1 MEPHGPRI
9 LLVEDDEELAGLI
22 SDYLSDNGL
31 QVSVIAD
38 GAEVEGWLDGHRPDL
53 IILDQMLPNKDGLQI
68 CREIRSTFAGPI
80 VFLTARSGW
89 VDEVVGLEI
98 GADDYLGK
106 PIEPRLLLARVR
118 SLLRRTE
125 QQRPSSSE
133 GLQPGVSR
141 DGSPREANARDAGSR
156 DSASRDFGALAPSRL
171 VLDQRNRRAS
181 VGGRALD
188 LTDAEFDLLAYLHD
202 HAGVQLTRPQLAR
215 DVCGQQYDALD
226 RTIDVR
232 IARLRSK
239 LGDDPKN
246 PKWIRSIR
254 GVGYLFMQPDS
265 E

>member
-1 MEPHGPRI
+1 MDPQGARV

-22 SDYLSDNGL
+22 SDYLSENGL

-38 GAEVEGWLDGHRPDL
+38 GAEVEMGMLTCRPDL
-53 IILDQMLPNKDGLQI
+53 VILDQMLPNKDGLQL
-68 CREIRSTFAGPI
+68 CREIRATFRGPI

-118 SLLRRTE
+118 SLLRRTDALRPGAHPGE
-125 QQRPSSSE
+125 Q
-133 GLQPGVSR
+133 
-141 DGSPREANARDAGSR
+141 A
-156 DSASRDFGALAPSRL
+156 ASRAPSIPRL
-171 VLDQRNRRAS
+171 LMDARNRRATL
-181 VGGRALD
+181 GGRALD
-188 LTDAEFDLLAYLHD
+188 LTDAEFDMLAYLHD
-202 HAGVQLTRPQLAR
+202 HAGKQLTRTQLAL
-215 DVCGQQYDALD
+215 DVCGQHYDTFD

-246 PKWIRSIR
+246 PRWIRSIR
-254 GVGYLFMQPDS
+254 GVGYLFMLP
-265 E
+265 EAE

>member
-1 MEPHGPRI
+1 MDPHGARI
-9 LLVEDDEELAGLI
+9 LLVEDDEELASLI
-22 SDYLSDNGL
+22 SDYLTDNGL
-31 QVSVIAD
+31 QVSVIGD
-38 GAEVEGWLDGHRPDL
+38 GAEVEKGLEAYRPDL

-68 CREIRSTFAGPI
+68 CREIRSTFGGPI

-125 QQRPSSSE
+125 ASRPSVSDGIAS
-133 GLQPGVSR
+133 VSR
-141 DGSPREANARDAGSR
+141 ESSIK
-156 DSASRDFGALAPSRL
+156 RL
-171 VLDQRNRRAS
+171 HLDTRNRRATL
-181 VGGRALD
+181 GGRSLD
-188 LTDAEFDLLAYLHD
+188 LTDAEFDMLAYLHD
-202 HAGVQLTRPQLAR
+202 HAGEQLTRAQLAL
-215 DVCGQQYDALD
+215 DVCGQHYDALD

-239 LGDDPKN
+239 LGDDPKI

-254 GVGYLFMQPDS
+254 GVGYLFMLP
-265 E
+265 EAE

>member
-1 MEPHGPRI
+1 MDPHGARV

-38 GAEVEGWLDGHRPDL
+38 GAEVEKGLVACRPDL
-53 IILDQMLPNKDGLQI
+53 IILDQMLPNKDGLQL
-68 CREIRSTFAGPI
+68 CREIRATFPGPI

-118 SLLRRTE
+118 SLLRRTDALRTSE
-125 QQRPSSSE
+125 QR
-133 GLQPGVSR
+133 
-141 DGSPREANARDAGSR
+141 SPQLSLTPRLLMDA
-156 DSASRDFGALAPSRL
+156 
-171 VLDQRNRRAS
+171 RNRRATL
-181 VGGRALD
+181 GGRALD
-188 LTDAEFDLLAYLHD
+188 LTDAEFDMLAYLHD
-202 HAGVQLTRPQLAR
+202 HAGVQLTRTQLAL
-215 DVCGQQYDALD
+215 DVCGQHYDTFD

-254 GVGYLFMQPDS
+254 GVGYLFMLP
-265 E
+265 EAE

>member
-1 MEPHGPRI
+1 MAYVMDPLGARV

-22 SDYLSDNGL
+22 SDYLSENGL

-38 GAEVEGWLDGHRPDL
+38 GAEVDKELVARRPDL
-53 IILDQMLPNKDGLQI
+53 IILDQMLPNKDGLQV
-68 CREIRSTFAGPI
+68 CREIRATFSGPI

-118 SLLRRTE
+118 SLLRRTDAL
-125 QQRPSSSE
+125 R
-133 GLQPGVSR
+133 PGVSR
-141 DGSPREANARDAGSR
+141 AEPRSPAEPRT
-156 DSASRDFGALAPSRL
+156 PRL
-171 VLDQRNRRAS
+171 VMDTRNRRAAL
-181 VGGRALD
+181 GGRSLD
-188 LTDAEFDLLAYLHD
+188 LTDAEFDMLAYLHD
-202 HAGVQLTRPQLAR
+202 HAGVPLTRTQLAL
-215 DVCGQQYDALD
+215 DVCGQQYDTFD

-239 LGDDPKN
+239 LGDDPKS

-254 GVGYLFMQPDS
+254 GVGYLFMLP
-265 E
+265 EAE